1 MPHTTQDRGSRLLE
15 LGRQEEPG
23 VVPGLSCQTCGREL
37 LVSSFQKSF
46 LLICRCGYQISPDKS
61 SGAAPASLSAA
72 LKSLLLA
79 WEQRLASLQAL
90 SKDARSDG
98 FPGFSAVMERHIH
111 NLHSRIE
118 QLKRFSEPP
127 SGRYFPPPAI

>member
-1 MPHTTQDRGSRLLE
+1 M
-15 LGRQEEPG
+15 GRQEEPG
-23 VVPGLSCQTCGREL
+23 AVPGLSCPTCGRDL

-46 LLICRCGYQISPDKS
+46 LLICRCGYQLSPDKS
-61 SGAAPASLSAA
+61 SDAVPTSLSAA

-90 SKDARSDG
+90 CKEARSDG

-118 QLKRFSEPP
+118 QLKRFAEPP
-127 SGRYFPPPAI
+127 SGRYFPPQAI

>member
-1 MPHTTQDRGSRLLE
+1 MPRTTQDRGSRLLE

-23 VVPGLSCQTCGREL
+23 IVPGLSCPTCHREL

-61 SGAAPASLSAA
+61 GAAPASLAA
-72 LKSLLLA
+72 GLKPLLLA
-79 WEQRLASLQAL
+79 WEQRLASLKAL
-90 SKDARSDG
+90 CKDARADG
-98 FPGFSAVMERHIH
+98 FPGFSGVMDRHIH

-118 QLKRFSEPP
+118 QLKRFAEPP